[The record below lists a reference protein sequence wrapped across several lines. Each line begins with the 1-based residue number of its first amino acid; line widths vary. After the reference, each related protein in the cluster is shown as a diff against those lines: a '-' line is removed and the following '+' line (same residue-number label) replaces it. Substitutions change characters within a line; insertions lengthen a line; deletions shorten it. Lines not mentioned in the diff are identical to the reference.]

1 LSYCGIK
8 PLPERFGL
16 DAQDT
21 SSIASLEYD
30 QGVNQVPIFEE
41 ETMPFFGHLDG
52 NFQPSGDAFEFDPV
66 ATGGQVSNQKVAVT
80 SINNKDGVGNGKDFY
95 TL

>member
-1 LSYCGIK
+1 LWYQATTGEIWLGCPGHFVN
-8 PLPERFGL
+8 R
-16 DAQDT
+16 
-21 SSIASLEYD
+21 
-30 QGVNQVPIFEE
+30 VNQVPIFEE